1 MNTAPCHYCQWGLM
15 VVAQKKH
22 LIVRKEKEMNYR
34 ELIVEL
40 LTQAT
45 DEQLKRLYYFVKS
58 YVRA

>member
-1 MNTAPCHYCQWGLM
+1 
-15 VVAQKKH
+15 
-22 LIVRKEKEMNYR
+22 MNYM

-58 YVRA
+58 YVQA